1 MHCPKC
7 DGFMVSERFMDY
19 SLVFYAWRCI
29 NCGTILDT
37 TILQNKKRPFF
48 IIGELCPLK
57 S

>member
-7 DGFMVSERFMDY
+7 DGFMVSERFTDY

-37 TILQNKKRPFF
+37 TILHNKKRPFF